1 MSVDYRVMIVYGKMF
16 DSYKDAI
23 LHLSGT
29 HVISDGEKECALDDG
44 EYFHECGVAYYP
56 ISQYCTR
63 GGVLG
68 YEVSA
73 EYLWT
78 QPDKCGEDFAEV
90 DKFLGVGCEVH
101 EFVQVR

>member
-16 DSYKDAI
+16 ESYEEAI
-23 LHLSGT
+23 LLT
-29 HVISDGEKECALDDG
+29 HAISDVEKEYALDDG

-56 ISQYCTR
+56 ISQYSNR

-78 QPDKCGEDFAEV
+78 QRDKCGEDFAEV

-101 EFVQVR
+101 EFVQIS